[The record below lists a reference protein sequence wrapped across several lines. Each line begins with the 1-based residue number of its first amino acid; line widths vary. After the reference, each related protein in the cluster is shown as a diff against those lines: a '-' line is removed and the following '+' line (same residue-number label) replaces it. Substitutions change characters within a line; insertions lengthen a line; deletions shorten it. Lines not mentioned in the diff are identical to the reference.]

1 MIHSVVGNVVDVA
14 KQPAVSPWNFAFDN
28 ETVSQL
34 AMFAYMFFN
43 YKSIFKVEALVGYE
57 NNGDVNSPIWQT
69 LTPELLEQMRD
80 ANSNSGMNGV
90 LCKLVGYNDLIF
102 NVFSGL
108 GEDNP
113 LFVPLHD
120 EYFLIQNTDTTQ
132 TQQAQGGSYQE

>member
-1 MIHSVVGNVVDVA
+1 
-14 KQPAVSPWNFAFDN
+14 
-28 ETVSQL
+28 
-34 AMFAYMFFN
+34 MFFN

-57 NNGDVNSPIWQT
+57 NDGDVNSPIWRT
-69 LTPELLEQMRD
+69 LTPELLELMRD

-102 NVFSGL
+102 NVFTGL
-108 GEDNP
+108 GENNP

-132 TQQAQGGSYQE
+132 TQQAQGGSY